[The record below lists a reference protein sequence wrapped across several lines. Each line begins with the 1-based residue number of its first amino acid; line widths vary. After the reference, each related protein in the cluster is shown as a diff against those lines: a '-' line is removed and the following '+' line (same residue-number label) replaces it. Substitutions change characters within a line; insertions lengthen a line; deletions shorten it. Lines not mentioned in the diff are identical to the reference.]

1 MSFEIKRYTAD
12 DEAAWNDFVAHSKQ
26 GTFLFDRRYMDYHQD
41 RFHDHSLMVYKDR
54 RLYALLPAN
63 ESDGTLW
70 SHQGLTYG
78 GLLTDHRATTAN
90 VCEAFISINAYLRDN
105 GFQRV
110 VYKSIPWIYEQ
121 LPAEEDLYALA
132 NVCNAQLMVRHIST
146 TLVRDHRLKF
156 IESRR
161 SGIRKALRNGL
172 TVRESGDLQAFWH
185 ILDSNLEHKYGARPV
200 HSEQELELLKSRF
213 PSQIRLYMAYREEQA
228 LGGTLIFETPQVVH
242 TQYISA
248 SEEGKRDGA
257 LDLLFDHLINK
268 VYRDVPYFDFGK
280 SSDGDG
286 HDLNRQLIFQKEGFG
301 GRGVCYDWYTYSIN
315 H

>member
-1 MSFEIKRYTAD
+1 
-12 DEAAWNDFVAHSKQ
+12 
-26 GTFLFDRRYMDYHQD
+26 
-41 RFHDHSLMVYKDR
+41 MVYKDR

-121 LPAEEDLYALA
+121 LPAEEDLY
-132 NVCNAQLMVRHIST
+132 AQLMVRHIST

-213 PSQIRLYMAYREEQA
+213 PSQIRLYMAYREEEA